1 MSDPRPLPFLHR
13 WATPVQVALTL
24 GLYLQLSL
32 LGGLAAAPG
41 LYAWWALFDATEG
54 WSRPARVAA
63 LSVGGFAAYFSYAV
77 CVIFVVG
84 AYRALT
90 RAASPLGR
98 FKYYS
103 MKGMQWASYNALILL
118 VRYTCI
124 NFLRVTPFIN
134 VFHSLMGMRLGKRV
148 QINTAVIGDSN
159 LIEVGDDTVIGG
171 DVTLVAHA
179 AERGD
184 LVTDRVKIGSR
195 VTIGLMAV
203 IMPGVEIGDGA
214 MIAANAILKK
224 GTKVGPGELWGGVPA
239 VKLGE
244 RRAERAPLTPP

>member
-1 MSDPRPLPFLHR
+1 MSAQRPLPFLHR
-13 WATPVQVALTL
+13 WATPVQVVLTL
-24 GLYLQLSL
+24 GLYLQLSV

-41 LYAWWALFDATEG
+41 LYGWWALFDATAG
-54 WSRPARVAA
+54 WSRPARAVALA
-63 LSVGGFAAYFSYAV
+63 AGGFAAYFSYAV

-84 AYRALT
+84 AYRAIT
-90 RAASPLGR
+90 RAGSPLGR

-103 MKGMQWASYNALILL
+103 MKGIQWASYNALILL

-124 NFLRVTPFIN
+124 NFLKVTPFIN
-134 VFHSLMGMRLGKRV
+134 VFHSLMGMRLGRRV

-203 IMPGVEIGDGA
+203 IFPGVEIGDGA
-214 MIAANAILKK
+214 VIAANAILKK
-224 GTKVGPGELWGGVPA
+224 GTKVGAGELWGGVPA

-244 RRAERAPLTPP
+244 RQKAASESR